1 QKINVGAPWS
11 DSMQGGER
19 CMGLIGL
26 HGPDRGQIDTAPG
39 DCFAELAD
47 RFDLWSRQTEP
58 LEFVGTGQSHRV
70 VVKWIE
76 SGDQPRALCRGARG
90 RKLLAAHDRAQ
101 AGKAFLPAAQTKS
114 ASPFCDRL
122 YGAVPH
128 TTTRHSRLT

>member
-1 QKINVGAPWS
+1 MRSHASPRTPGLRHLCEGLGVRPFAETEGDARRLLDCEIAGRKRIGVAEAEQKINVGGPWS

-39 DCFAELAD
+39 DCFAELAN

-58 LEFVGTGQSHRV
+58 LEFVGTSQSHRV

-76 SGDQPRALCRGARG
+76 SG
-90 RKLLAAHDRAQ
+90 K
-101 AGKAFLPAAQTKS
+101 
-114 ASPFCDRL
+114 
-122 YGAVPH
+122 
-128 TTTRHSRLT
+128 